1 MEQVDLRRPSPEQL
15 AGLAAHAAGRWGI
28 DNRDELIQLA
38 QSTLEHP
45 LIRRA
50 RQAEL
55 LLRELPFVYKFEGL
69 LVEGI
74 LDLLFQEEEGMV
86 IVDYKTDLAEQA
98 ELERRWVDYS
108 WQGLVYAA
116 AMADISGRPVKEVSF
131 LFVRK
136 GLVKSIFNPDP
147 VMLRQTL
154 RENINRKGCEYTWK
168 K

>member
-1 MEQVDLRRPSPEQL
+1 
-15 AGLAAHAAGRWGI
+15 
-28 DNRDELIQLA
+28 
-38 QSTLEHP
+38 
-45 LIRRA
+45 
-50 RQAEL
+50 
-55 LLRELPFVYKFEGL
+55 
-69 LVEGI
+69 
-74 LDLLFQEEEGMV
+74 MV
-86 IVDYKTDLAEQA
+86 IVDYKTDLAERA